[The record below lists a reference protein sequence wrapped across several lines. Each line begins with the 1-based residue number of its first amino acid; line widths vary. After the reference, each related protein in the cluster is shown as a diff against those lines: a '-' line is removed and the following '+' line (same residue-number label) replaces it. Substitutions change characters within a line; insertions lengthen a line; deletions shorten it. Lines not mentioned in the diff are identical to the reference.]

1 VGDFNT
7 SLSAMYRSW
16 KHKLNRDTV
25 KLTEVMNQMDL
36 SDICRTLHPKAKE
49 YTFFSAPHGTFSK
62 TDHKIRHKAGLN
74 RNKKNEIIPCI
85 LSDHHRLRLV
95 LNSNKNIAKHT
106 YTWKQ
111 DNTLFNDKV
120 VKEKIKNEIKDFL
133 KFKENENTS
142 YQSL

>member
-1 VGDFNT
+1 
-7 SLSAMYRSW
+7 
-16 KHKLNRDTV
+16 
-25 KLTEVMNQMDL
+25 MNQMDL
-36 SDICRTLHPKAKE
+36 TDIYRTFHPKAKE
-49 YTFFSAPHGTFSK
+49 YSFSSAPHGTFSK
-62 TDHKIRHKAGLN
+62 IYHVIGHKTDLNKYKKIK
-74 RNKKNEIIPCI
+74 IIPCT
-85 LSDHHRLRLV
+85 LSDFLGLRLV